1 MNFKNILCPIDFSEN
16 MDKIINL
23 AINQCQENGSILFFN
38 QITTIG
44 FEKDEENFEKDTDL
58 IKNRQVEMEV
68 LIKKLIS
75 SHPAIHFHY
84 ELCYDMD
91 IAKEINSIAKQHNID
106 LIVMGSHGRSG
117 LHKIFMGSVAIDVL
131 EEVSCPL
138 LIVKI

>member
-58 IKNRQVEMEV
+58 IKNRQVEMEG
-68 LIKKLIS
+68 LIKKLNS

-84 ELCYDMD
+84 ELCYDID
-91 IAKEINSIAKQHNID
+91 IAKEINSIAKQHNTD

-117 LHKIFMGSVAIDVL
+117 LDKIFMGSVAIDVL
-131 EEVSCPL
+131 EEVNCPL
-138 LIVKI
+138 LIIKI

>member
-16 MDKIINL
+16 MDNIINL

-58 IKNRQVEMEV
+58 IKNRQIEMEG
-68 LIKKLIS
+68 LIKKLNS

-84 ELCYDMD
+84 ELCYDID
-91 IAKEINSIAKQHNID
+91 IAKEINTIAKQHNID

>member
-68 LIKKLIS
+68 LIKKLNS

-138 LIVKI
+138 LIVKK

>member
-16 MDKIINL
+16 MDNIINL

-58 IKNRQVEMEV
+58 IKNRQVEMEG
-68 LIKKLIS
+68 LIKKLNS

>member
-16 MDKIINL
+16 MDNIINL

-68 LIKKLIS
+68 LIKKLNS

-84 ELCYDMD
+84 ELCYDID
-91 IAKEINSIAKQHNID
+91 IAKEINTIAKQHNID

>member
-1 MNFKNILCPIDFSEN
+1 

-23 AINQCQENGSILFFN
+23 AINQCQEDGSILFFN

-44 FEKDEENFEKDTDL
+44 FDKDEENFEKDTDL
-58 IKNRQVEMEV
+58 IKSRQEEIEG
-68 LIKKLIS
+68 LIKKLNS
-75 SHPAIHFHY
+75 SHPTIHFHY

-91 IAKEINSIAKQHNID
+91 IAKEINTIANQHNID

-117 LHKIFMGSVAIDVL
+117 LHKFFMGSVAIDVL

>member
-44 FEKDEENFEKDTDL
+44 FDKDEENFEKDTDL
-58 IKNRQVEMEV
+58 IKSRQEEIEG
-68 LIKKLIS
+68 LIKKLNS
-75 SHPAIHFHY
+75 SHPTIHFHY
-84 ELCYDMD
+84 ELCYDTD
-91 IAKEINSIAKQHNID
+91 IAKEINTIANQHNID

-117 LHKIFMGSVAIDVL
+117 LHKFFMGSVAIDVL

>member
-16 MDKIINL
+16 MDNIINL
-23 AINQCQENGSILFFN
+23 AINQCQENGSILLFN

-58 IKNRQVEMEV
+58 IKNRQIEMEG
-68 LIKKLIS
+68 LIKKLNS

-131 EEVSCPL
+131 EEVNCPL

>member
-1 MNFKNILCPIDFSEN
+1 LCPIDFSEN
-16 MDKIINL
+16 MDNIINL

-44 FEKDEENFEKDTDL
+44 FEKDEENFEKDADL
-58 IKNRQVEMEV
+58 IKNRQVEMEG
-68 LIKKLIS
+68 LIKKLNS

-117 LHKIFMGSVAIDVL
+117 LDKIFMGSVAIDVL

>member
-23 AINQCQENGSILFFN
+23 AINQCQVNGSILFFN

-91 IAKEINSIAKQHNID
+91 IAKEINTIAKQHNID

>member
-16 MDKIINL
+16 MDNIINL

>member
-16 MDKIINL
+16 MDNIINL

-68 LIKKLIS
+68 LIKKLNS

-84 ELCYDMD
+84 ELCYDID

>member
-16 MDKIINL
+16 MDNIINL

-58 IKNRQVEMEV
+58 IKNRQVEMEG
-68 LIKKLIS
+68 LIKKLTS
-75 SHPAIHFHY
+75 SYQAIHFHY
-84 ELCYDMD
+84 ELCYDID
-91 IAKEINSIAKQHNID
+91 IAKEINTIAKQHNID

>member
-16 MDKIINL
+16 MDNIINL
-23 AINQCQENGSILFFN
+23 AINQSQENGSILFFN

-44 FEKDEENFEKDTDL
+44 FEKDEENFEKDADL
-58 IKNRQVEMEV
+58 IKNRQVEMEG
-68 LIKKLIS
+68 LIKKLNS

-117 LHKIFMGSVAIDVL
+117 LDKIFMGSVAIDVL

>member
-58 IKNRQVEMEV
+58 IKSRQEEIEG
-68 LIKKLIS
+68 LIKKLNS
-75 SHPAIHFHY
+75 SHSAIHFHY

-91 IAKEINSIAKQHNID
+91 IAKEINTIANQHNID

-117 LHKIFMGSVAIDVL
+117 LHKFFMGSVAIDVL

>member
-16 MDKIINL
+16 MDNIINL

-58 IKNRQVEMEV
+58 IKNRQIEMEG
-68 LIKKLIS
+68 LIKKLNS

-84 ELCYDMD
+84 ELCYDID
-91 IAKEINSIAKQHNID
+91 IAKEINTIAKQHNID

-117 LHKIFMGSVAIDVL
+117 IHKIFMGSVAIDVL

>member
-23 AINQCQENGSILFFN
+23 AINQCQVNGSILFFN

-68 LIKKLIS
+68 LIKKLNS

-84 ELCYDMD
+84 ELCYDID

>member
-16 MDKIINL
+16 MDNIINL

-68 LIKKLIS
+68 LIKKLNS

-84 ELCYDMD
+84 KLCYDMD

>member
-91 IAKEINSIAKQHNID
+91 IAKEINTIAKQHNID

>member
-16 MDKIINL
+16 MDNIINL

-58 IKNRQVEMEV
+58 IKNRQIEMEG
-68 LIKKLIS
+68 LIKKLNS
-75 SHPAIHFHY
+75 SYPAIHFHY
-84 ELCYDMD
+84 ELCYDID

-117 LHKIFMGSVAIDVL
+117 LDKIFMGSVAIDVL